1 MSSSCR
7 HTKSAKNFESAE
19 VHPQAAPQERRLR
32 LHKGRD
38 VCPLAGKFQPTRHC
52 SSSPQLNSHRRSGAR
67 AGHDCS
73 FTALCEKLTNR
84 PAHTHAHPARSDTLT
99 TDTDPQ
105 TSSYRARPS
114 RHLKRGDCSHG
125 RSAMV
130 RIVRTVDGCCC
141 AVVF

>member
-84 PAHTHAHPARSDTLT
+84 PAHTHAHPHAQTRSRQTLILKHPHTVHVRPGTSNEATARMAEAPWFGS
-99 TDTDPQ
+99 
-105 TSSYRARPS
+105 
-114 RHLKRGDCSHG
+114 
-125 RSAMV
+125 
-130 RIVRTVDGCCC
+130 C
-141 AVVF
+141 AP